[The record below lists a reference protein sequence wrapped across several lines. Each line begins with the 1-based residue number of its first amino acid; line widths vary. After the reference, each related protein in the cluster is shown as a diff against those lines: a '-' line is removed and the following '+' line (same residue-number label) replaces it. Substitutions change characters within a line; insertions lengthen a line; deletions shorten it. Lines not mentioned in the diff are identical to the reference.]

1 VHWAVLAIRCSLP
14 LEPEFLQWSK
24 SQVVQMS
31 SADASSANI
40 AVIMK
45 IELFKAALG
54 LLVSV
59 ITLAL
64 GWLVGQRLTMNWN
77 LVQKLRETEIENI
90 HQFHLVYGEFR
101 ELSKTWRLVKKDEV
115 VAEAERPGIRWILL
129 TRACAL
135 ESKVESINIK
145 LATEKMMHDENLRAL
160 GLFRQAIQR
169 LRESVRD
176 ETITPSSSRG
186 IDYEYFNHLAA
197 RVATLISCAPEGP
210 RPDAER
216 SSKQLSKIA
225 NVTLQEFDD
234 SLALYTKNYL
244 QESQYF

>member
-1 VHWAVLAIRCSLP
+1 
-14 LEPEFLQWSK
+14 
-24 SQVVQMS
+24 
-31 SADASSANI
+31 
-40 AVIMK
+40 MK
-45 IELFKAALG
+45 IESFKAALG
-54 LLVSV
+54 LLVSG

-64 GWLVGQRLTMNWN
+64 GWLVGQRLTINWN
-77 LVQKLRETEIENI
+77 LVQKHRETEIENI

-101 ELSKTWRLVKKDEV
+101 ELSKTWRLVKKDEAV
-115 VAEAERPGIRWILL
+115 TETERPGIRWMLL

-145 LATEKMMHDENLRAL
+145 LATEKIIRDDENLRAL

-186 IDYEYFNHLAA
+186 IDYEYFNHLVA

-225 NVTLQEFDD
+225 NVTLQKFDAG
-234 SLALYTKNYL
+234 LALYTKNYL
-244 QESQYF
+244 KQSQ

>member
-1 VHWAVLAIRCSLP
+1 
-14 LEPEFLQWSK
+14 
-24 SQVVQMS
+24 
-31 SADASSANI
+31 
-40 AVIMK
+40 MK

-64 GWLVGQRLTMNWN
+64 GWLVGQRLTTNWN
-77 LVQKLRETEIENI
+77 LVQKHRETEIENI
-90 HQFHLVYGEFR
+90 HQLHLVYGEFR
-101 ELSKTWRLVKKDEV
+101 ELSKTWRLIKKDEA

-145 LATEKMMHDENLRAL
+145 LATEKIIRDDEDLRTL

-169 LRESVRD
+169 LRESIRD
-176 ETITPSSSRG
+176 ETVTPSSSRG

-197 RVATLISCAPEGP
+197 RVATLILCAPQGR
-210 RPDAER
+210 RPDAAL

-225 NVTLQEFDD
+225 CVTLQEFDD
-234 SLALYTKNYL
+234 SIAVYTSNYL
-244 QESQYF
+244 KQSR

>member
-1 VHWAVLAIRCSLP
+1 
-14 LEPEFLQWSK
+14 
-24 SQVVQMS
+24 
-31 SADASSANI
+31 
-40 AVIMK
+40 MK
-45 IELFKAALG
+45 IESFKAALG

-64 GWLVGQRLTMNWN
+64 GWLVGQRLTINWN
-77 LVQKLRETEIENI
+77 LVQKHRETEIENI

-101 ELSKTWRLVKKDEV
+101 ELSKTWRLVKKDEAV
-115 VAEAERPGIRWILL
+115 TETERPGIRWMLL

-145 LATEKMMHDENLRAL
+145 LATEKIIRDDENLRAL

-186 IDYEYFNHLAA
+186 IDYEYFNHLVA

-225 NVTLQEFDD
+225 NVTLQKFDAG
-234 SLALYTKNYL
+234 LALYTKNYL
-244 QESQYF
+244 KQSQ